1 MIHDIS
7 MALDGLQ
14 SLAREIPENLE
25 KFNDWN
31 FVQSFDLSQIMVS
44 DQDLD
49 LIADMNQ
56 ALDTFH

>member
-14 SLAREIPENLE
+14 SLAREIPDNQYEIN
-25 KFNDWN
+25 NWD
-31 FVQSFDLSQIMVS
+31 FVQSFDLSQATVS

-49 LIADMNQ
+49 LIADLNQ
-56 ALDTFH
+56 AIDTFH

>member
-14 SLAREIPENLE
+14 SLAREIPENE
-25 KFNDWN
+25 AKFNDWD
-31 FVQSFDLSQIMVS
+31 FIQYIEPVMVS

-49 LIADMNQ
+49 QMQSLNQ
-56 ALDTFH
+56 AP

>member
-7 MALDGLQ
+7 MALDGLK
-14 SLAREIPENLE
+14 SLAREIPENE
-25 KFNDWN
+25 IKFNDWN
-31 FVQSFDLSQIMVS
+31 FVQSFDLSQIVIS

>member
-14 SLAREIPENLE
+14 SLACEIPENE
-25 KFNDWN
+25 IKFNDWD
-31 FVQSFDLSQIMVS
+31 FVQCIEPSQIMVS
-44 DQDLD
+44 DQDID

>member
-14 SLAREIPENLE
+14 SLAREIPENE
-25 KFNDWN
+25 IKFNDWN

-49 LIADMNQ
+49 LISSMNQ
-56 ALDTFH
+56 AFDTFH

>member
-14 SLAREIPENLE
+14 NLAREIPENE
-25 KFNDWN
+25 AKFNDWN
-31 FVQSFDLSQIMVS
+31 FIQYIEPVLVD

-49 LIADMNQ
+49 LISSLNQ

>member
-14 SLAREIPENLE
+14 SLAREIPENE
-25 KFNDWN
+25 IKFNDWN
-31 FVQSFDLSQIMVS
+31 FVQSFDLIN

-49 LIADMNQ
+49 LIADLNQ
-56 ALDTFH
+56 AIDTFH

>member
-14 SLAREIPENLE
+14 SLAREIPQDCE

-31 FVQSFDLSQIMVS
+31 FVQYIEPVLIS

-49 LIADMNQ
+49 LLNSLNQ
-56 ALDTFH
+56 ALDQLYH

>member
-7 MALDGLQ
+7 MALDGLK
-14 SLAREIPENLE
+14 SLAREIPENQYE
-25 KFNDWN
+25 INNWDFI
-31 FVQSFDLSQIMVS
+31 QYIEPSQIMVS

-49 LIADMNQ
+49 FIADMNR

>member
-1 MIHDIS
+1 MIQDIS

-14 SLAREIPENLE
+14 NLAREIPQDFE
-25 KFNDWN
+25 KFNDWD

-49 LIADMNQ
+49 LIADINR

>member
-14 SLAREIPENLE
+14 SLAREIPENE
-25 KFNDWN
+25 IKFNDWS
-31 FVQSFDLSQIMVS
+31 FVQSFDLSQVMIS
-44 DQDLD
+44 DQDID

-56 ALDTFH
+56 ALDYFH

>member
-14 SLAREIPENLE
+14 SLAREIPENE
-25 KFNDWN
+25 IKFNDWD
-31 FVQSFDLSQIMVS
+31 FVQSFDLIN

-49 LIADMNQ
+49 QLQSLNQ
-56 ALDTFH
+56 ALDQLYH

>member
-14 SLAREIPENLE
+14 SLACEIPENE
-25 KFNDWN
+25 IKFNDWDSI
-31 FVQSFDLSQIMVS
+31 QSFDLSQIMVS

-49 LIADMNQ
+49 LIADMNR

>member
-14 SLAREIPENLE
+14 SLAREIPENQYE
-25 KFNDWN
+25 NNDWN
-31 FVQSFDLSQIMVS
+31 FVQYFDLIN

-49 LIADMNQ
+49 LLNSLNQ

>member
-7 MALDGLQ
+7 MALDGLK
-14 SLAREIPENLE
+14 SLAREIPENE
-25 KFNDWN
+25 AKFNDWN
-31 FVQSFDLSQIMVS
+31 FVQYIEPVRVS

-49 LIADMNQ
+49 LINSLNQ

>member
-14 SLAREIPENLE
+14 SLAREIPENE
-25 KFNDWN
+25 AKFNDWN
-31 FVQSFDLSQIMVS
+31 FVQSFDLSQIIIS
-44 DQDLD
+44 DLD
-49 LIADMNQ
+49 LISGMNQ